1 MRVFTDGSK
10 TDNETP
16 LGQPCPPNTRPKK
29 ISAITA
35 GKHAINE
42 NGDHISG
49 GGAWF
54 KKDAYTNISIKPAEG
69 LSSPDSGEL
78 CAILRVL
85 KQVPKNKKLL
95 LHIQSKYIFK
105 ALTTDFR
112 RNESLGWLYN
122 SNAEIVKAI
131 IAEL

>member
-1 MRVFTDGSK
+1 MNAMQVFTDGSK

-16 LGQPCPPNTRPKK
+16 LGQPCPPNTRGKK

-49 GGAWF
+49 GSTWF
-54 KKDAYTNISIKPAEG
+54 KKDVYTNISIKPAEE

-78 CAILRVL
+78 CTILRVL

-95 LHIQSKYIFK
+95 LHIQSRYTFQENLHLI
-105 ALTTDFR
+105 
-112 RNESLGWLYN
+112 RNLPKRKL
-122 SNAEIVKAI
+122 
-131 IAEL
+131 